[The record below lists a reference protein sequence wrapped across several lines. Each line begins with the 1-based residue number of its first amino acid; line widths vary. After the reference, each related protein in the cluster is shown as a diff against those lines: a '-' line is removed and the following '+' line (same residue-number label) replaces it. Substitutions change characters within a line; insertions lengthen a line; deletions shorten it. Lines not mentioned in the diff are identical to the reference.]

1 VGAPGISAG
10 LIQYWGVLI
19 QQPAADAFA
28 PVDEMGQNA
37 LRLVAATMALAVAL
51 GAVLALRI
59 GHPLQHLRATADAV
73 AGGDLDRRAGL
84 DRRDEAG
91 ELGRAFDHMAD
102 RLQASIGRV
111 NESEAGIRAVMD
123 GVPRSHPACAAGSR

>member
-1 VGAPGISAG
+1 
-10 LIQYWGVLI
+10 
-19 QQPAADAFA
+19 
-28 PVDEMGQNA
+28 
-37 LRLVAATMALAVAL
+37 MAIAVAL

-59 GHPLQHLRATADAV
+59 GRPLQHLRATADAV

-84 DRRDEAG
+84 DRQDEAG

-123 GVPRSHPACAAGSR
+123 GVADAIVTFDESGSIGSCNLAAEQLFGYAAAEIVGRSILNLVPDAAPPGTDS